1 MLLLISNQS
10 IDAAVDTLSY
20 YYVISNHIVE
30 YYIKYMF
37 DTSQITN
44 LLVLLLSSIRITDE
58 TAFTESEIEGFQD
71 YSYSYFIGQMI
82 QNHALIIDIIITST
96 IRFRLPPGTNRLL
109 LGTNLVVQLN
119 LVIKQQIK
127 Q

>member
-1 MLLLISNQS
+1 M
-10 IDAAVDTLSY
+10 DTLGY

-82 QNHALIIDIIITST
+82 QNHALIIDIIFHWTDDSEPC
-96 IRFRLPPGTNRLL
+96 FDY
-109 LGTNLVVQLN
+109 
-119 LVIKQQIK
+119 
-127 Q
+127 

>member
-1 MLLLISNQS
+1 M
-10 IDAAVDTLSY
+10 DTLSY

-44 LLVLLLSSIRITDE
+44 LLVLLLSSISITDG
-58 TAFTESEIEGFQD
+58 TAFTGSEMEGLRN
-71 YSYSYFIGQMI
+71 YYYYYYY
-82 QNHALIIDIIITST
+82 
-96 IRFRLPPGTNRLL
+96 RLPPGTNRLL
-109 LGTNLVVQLN
+109 LGTNLVRLN

-127 Q
+127 QQYN

>member
-1 MLLLISNQS
+1 MMIQNY
-10 IDAAVDTLSY
+10 A
-20 YYVISNHIVE
+20 
-30 YYIKYMF
+30 F
-37 DTSQITN
+37 DYN
-44 LLVLLLSSIRITDE
+44 DE
-58 TAFTESEIEGFQD
+58 VM
-71 YSYSYFIGQMI
+71 MI
-82 QNHALIIDIIITST
+82 QNHALIVDIIITST